1 MSERER
7 ISWVALIVNLIVGT
21 WYFSRILGAPA
32 DADLF
37 GPRTA
42 AFAVKVI
49 IFAIVV
55 SIVCEILLRV
65 VQKSTGDPGGDGK
78 VVDERDRLIGLK
90 ATRNAHGVLAGAV
103 IVVLVQIALIE
114 WAARFRHRRG
124 DPETVLELLGTGP
137 LEAMHVAQMLL
148 AALGLAALALHAS
161 RIFYYRRGY

>member
-7 ISWVALIVNLIVGT
+7 ISWIALIVNLVIGF

-37 GPRTA
+37 GPRNA
-42 AFAVKVI
+42 VFAVKVVML
-49 IFAIVV
+49 AVLV
-55 SIVCEILLRV
+55 SIACEILLRI
-65 VQKSTGDPGGDGK
+65 VQRSTGGGDDGK
-78 VVDERDRLIGLK
+78 VVDERDQLISLK
-90 ATRNAHGVLAGAV
+90 ATRNAHGVLAVAV

-124 DPETVLELLGTGP
+124 APETVLELLGTGP

-148 AALGLAALALHAS
+148 AALGLAAIALHVS